1 VTFGDGDAGG
11 GPEGSGGEAR
21 SWSPGDSATTAGW
34 FALALAAR
42 LPFLVRS
49 EGALDH
55 DQSVVGLMALDI
67 AAGRR
72 FPIFFDGQRYMGAV
86 EAYVAAAFTR
96 VLGHGPPSVA
106 LAPVLFF
113 GLFVAGQ
120 FAVWRLW
127 KDPSTGHLAALL
139 TLLGAPLMTVWGF
152 IPRGGYVESLAW
164 ALPTL
169 AVYRAV
175 TRPGAGPLS
184 PARQAGW
191 GFLLAVGY
199 FINPLSQI
207 VYASLAVDWTFARH
221 GDDLRRE
228 RAGSWRW
235 LDRKVAPLIWL
246 AAVLAWLLAM
256 AAFTHVD
263 PRRSDRGT
271 HYVYCAGLTRAP
283 WDVVLGAAG
292 AASLLAAAAW
302 WTRLPQ
308 RLYRALV
315 SRPWFLLGMLAALS
329 PFVVHFILV
338 RAGVF
343 EPAEALPAWIR
354 APWKAWPNVRQL
366 AGVLGTLVGSDPNV
380 LESVLTGQ
388 GLALPPRRLPGLSNV
403 LSRVS
408 PLVVMVAMVLLL
420 RVAWSERGRLSTL
433 TALRGAEPSC
443 PVALALIN
451 LALAVALYLLQG
463 TCPSASSVR
472 YLVSSWVALP
482 GLLAVGV
489 LALPR
494 RRAWLAG
501 ALLLIPWGLAQWSVL
516 ADMGRDCPV
525 RPLAEELALRGL
537 RAVVASPPQALI
549 VANLSHGEVG
559 AVEYQPIWDRLGRRY
574 LGRFTPG
581 ASVVCATDRLF
592 PWAIRGEGAL
602 DPDRDLE
609 KHLRGL
615 ARRHP
620 GRVRHAGTVATFDLW
635 EVDLPLWEILA
646 LESDEGPP
654 GAGSSFAAKRGRN
667 TQLRR

>member
-1 VTFGDGDAGG
+1 MGVADPGRLPRSDA
-11 GPEGSGGEAR
+11 SGGR
-21 SWSPGDSATTAGW
+21 P
-34 FALALAAR
+34 
-42 LPFLVRS
+42 
-49 EGALDH
+49 
-55 DQSVVGLMALDI
+55 
-67 AAGRR
+67 
-72 FPIFFDGQRYMGAV
+72 AV
-86 EAYVAAAFTR
+86 
-96 VLGHGPPSVA
+96 
-106 LAPVLFF
+106 
-113 GLFVAGQ
+113 
-120 FAVWRLW
+120 
-127 KDPSTGHLAALL
+127 
-139 TLLGAPLMTVWGF
+139 
-152 IPRGGYVESLAW
+152 
-164 ALPTL
+164 
-169 AVYRAV
+169 
-175 TRPGAGPLS
+175 

-207 VYASLAVDWTFARH
+207 VYASFAIDWTFARH

-263 PRRSDRGT
+263 PRRTDSGT
-271 HYVYCAGLTRAP
+271 FYVYCAGLMRAP

-292 AASLLAAAAW
+292 AASLLATAAW

-308 RLYRALV
+308 RLYQALV
-315 SRPWFLLGMLAALS
+315 SRSWFLLGMLAALS

-343 EPAEALPAWIR
+343 EPAETLPAWIR

-366 AGVLGTLVGSDPNV
+366 ADVLGTLVGSDPNV
-380 LESVLTGQ
+380 FESVLTGQ

-433 TALRGAEPSC
+433 TTLRGAEPSG

-463 TCPSASSVR
+463 TCLSASSVR
-472 YLVSSWVALP
+472 YLVSLWVALP
-482 GLLAVGV
+482 GLLAVGI

-501 ALLLIPWGLAQWSVL
+501 ALLVIPWGLAQWSVL

-525 RPLAEELALRGL
+525 RPLAEELALRGI
-537 RAVVASPPQALI
+537 RAVVASAPQALI

-592 PWAIRGEGAL
+592 PWVIRGEGAL
-602 DPDRDLE
+602 GPDRDLE
-609 KHLRGL
+609 RHLRGL

-646 LESDEGPP
+646 VESDEGPH
-654 GAGSSFAAKRGRN
+654 GAGSSFAAK
-667 TQLRR
+667 

>member
-1 VTFGDGDAGG
+1 MATLREGPKGRRSGPDLVARRFGHDGRLVRTRAGG
-11 GPEGSGGEAR
+11 
-21 SWSPGDSATTAGW
+21 TA
-34 FALALAAR
+34 AVPRAER
-42 LPFLVRS
+42 R
-49 EGALDH
+49 ALDH

-96 VLGHGPPSVA
+96 VLGHAPPSVA

-127 KDPSTGHLAALL
+127 KDSPTGHLAALL

-207 VYASLAVDWTFARH
+207 VHASLAIDWTFARH
-221 GDDLRRE
+221 GDDLRHE
-228 RAGSWRW
+228 RG
-235 LDRKVAPLIWL
+235 
-246 AAVLAWLLAM
+246 VLALARSQGGS
-256 AAFTHVD
+256 AGLAGRGARLAPRGGRLH
-263 PRRSDRGT
+263 PRRSPEVRQRDLLRLLRWPD
-271 HYVYCAGLTRAP
+271 ARP

-292 AASLLAAAAW
+292 AASLLATAAW

-329 PFVVHFILV
+329 PFVVHFVLV

-354 APWKAWPNVRQL
+354 APWKAWPNVQQL
-366 AGVLGTLVGSDPNV
+366 AAVLGTLVGSDPNV

-403 LSRVS
+403 LYRVS
-408 PLVVMVAMVLLL
+408 PLVVMVAMFLLL
-420 RVAWSERGRLSTL
+420 RVRPGPSE
-433 TALRGAEPSC
+433 A
-443 PVALALIN
+443 
-451 LALAVALYLLQG
+451 
-463 TCPSASSVR
+463 
-472 YLVSSWVALP
+472 
-482 GLLAVGV
+482 
-489 LALPR
+489 
-494 RRAWLAG
+494 
-501 ALLLIPWGLAQWSVL
+501 
-516 ADMGRDCPV
+516 
-525 RPLAEELALRGL
+525 
-537 RAVVASPPQALI
+537 ASP
-549 VANLSHGEVG
+549 
-559 AVEYQPIWDRLGRRY
+559 R
-574 LGRFTPG
+574 
-581 ASVVCATDRLF
+581 
-592 PWAIRGEGAL
+592 
-602 DPDRDLE
+602 
-609 KHLRGL
+609 
-615 ARRHP
+615 
-620 GRVRHAGTVATFDLW
+620 
-635 EVDLPLWEILA
+635 
-646 LESDEGPP
+646 
-654 GAGSSFAAKRGRN
+654 
-667 TQLRR
+667 